1 MVGHMPKADDQP
13 TRDRIL
19 TAAIGEI
26 ADVGWSG
33 SRTRS
38 IAERAGV
45 NSALVHYHFSSMEDL
60 LLEAVASTFA
70 SLAEVAT
77 ESLTADTIA
86 SGMDGMLDMLAAVDP
101 NEPFWRVLMEALLQS
116 PREPRLAEWTIGLL
130 EDYRE
135 AMHQRLD
142 VAVKAGELPAETDT
156 EGLALGLMALLD
168 GLGLYAYVNPAY
180 DTRRAGQAVVNL
192 LTNGGP
198 KS

>member
-1 MVGHMPKADDQP
+1 MPKTDDQS

-19 TAAIGEI
+19 TAAIEEI

-38 IAERAGV
+38 IGERAGV

-60 LLEAVASTFA
+60 LLEAVAATFA
-70 SLAEVAT
+70 SLAEVAE

-101 NEPFWRVLMEALLQS
+101 SEPFWRVLMEALLQA

-142 VAVKAGELPAETDT
+142 VAVEAGELPAETDT

-168 GLGLYAYVNPAY
+168 GLGLYSYVNPAY
-180 DTRRAGQAVVNL
+180 DIRRAGQAVVHL